1 MTLPVR
7 FAAFLLFSLIAAT
20 TLAQYQP
27 QVGQADRVAVLVG
40 ELEVGSGLAGLD
52 HATDPTGR
60 RPRAGGATSA
70 AARGGGP

>member
-27 QVGQADRVAVLVG
+27 QVGQAGKDVIWVPTPDEVVDRMFLRTKR
-40 ELEVGSGLAGLD
+40 SLA
-52 HATDPTGR
+52 R
-60 RPRAGGATSA
+60 RLWISCDQFVINL
-70 AARGGGP
+70 